1 MTTVEAPALTVRLI
15 DPNELPKVWQQ
26 VQPLLTEACSWSE
39 EQFNLASVV
48 DGTLDGSFR
57 LAAFV
62 EGDKIQSI
70 LVLTVSQFPT
80 GKRILEVLLASGSAM
95 KSWMKH
101 EDELLSYAKASGCS
115 AVRMIGREGLQK
127 ALSTWKRTAVV
138 LEREID

>member
-1 MTTVEAPALTVRLI
+1 MITAEAPALSVRLI
-15 DPNELPKVWQQ
+15 NPNELPRVWQE
-26 VQPLLTEACSWSE
+26 VQPLLAEACRWSG
-39 EQFNLASVV
+39 EQFNLTSVV
-48 DGTLDGSFR
+48 DGALDGSFQI
-57 LAAFV
+57 AAFV
-62 EGDKIQSI
+62 EDDRIQSI

-95 KSWMKH
+95 RGWMKH
-101 EDELLSYAKASGCS
+101 EDELLSHAKASGCS